1 MRRIAVKET
10 YKDGQVIFKESSYGE
25 GTYVILSGKV
35 HIVKKVKNVDLV
47 IATLEKGDY
56 FGEMSYLDRQPRSAS
71 AVAVGDVQCGLLDKN
86 FLEDEINKTS
96 EEFKLILTTLVERLR
111 QTTSQLVSLTAENH
125 ILRK

>member
-35 HIVKKVKNVDLV
+35 HIVKKINNVDIV

-71 AVAVGDVQCGLLDKN
+71 AVAVGEVQCGLLDKN

-96 EEFKLILTTLVERLR
+96 EEFRLILNTLVERLR

-125 ILRK
+125 ILKK